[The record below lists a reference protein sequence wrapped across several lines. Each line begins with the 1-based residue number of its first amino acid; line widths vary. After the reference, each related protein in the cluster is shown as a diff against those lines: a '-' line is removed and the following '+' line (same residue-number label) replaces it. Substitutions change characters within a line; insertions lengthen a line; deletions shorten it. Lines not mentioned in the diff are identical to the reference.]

1 MYRYRMYRYFHTGI
15 FFLVSERSG
24 RRPGSEATLLLQ
36 ALCNRV
42 SATTAVTFVKSK
54 AGERPL
60 LESYSL
66 FPTVSIIIFYHA
78 TYQVPG
84 TGYCGTGCET
94 GVRLVERCSRREKK
108 KRVRTYGEKKAA
120 QKNVRYLV
128 PGTRKINK

>member
-1 MYRYRMYRYFHTGI
+1 MYRYRMYRYFHTGM
-15 FFLVSERSG
+15 FFLVTERSG

-66 FPTVSIIIFYHA
+66 FPTVSIIIFS
-78 TYQVPG
+78 T
-84 TGYCGTGCET
+84 
-94 GVRLVERCSRREKK
+94 L
-108 KRVRTYGEKKAA
+108 RT
-120 QKNVRYLV
+120 RYLV
-128 PGTRKINK
+128 PGTAVQGVKQASVSWSAARAAKKKNAYVRTAKKKPHKKM